1 MSALFIIFL
10 TVSIYYYI
18 LYVFSIISVLVGDTS
33 SSSST
38 DDFDAVS
45 RIEVFVS
52 DSVLIISPF
61 LLVHFTKKVT
71 FFEGFHLILE
81 LLFFTSFKHSN
92 KYLFFWAILEIFSC
106 FIQLFISVSCSSI
119 FSVVWLVLDF
129 SSILGNQGL
138 LQFDRISEI
147 VELSYS

>member
-1 MSALFIIFL
+1 MFSLLCRFL
-10 TVSIYYYI
+10 LVI
-18 LYVFSIISVLVGDTS
+18 LP
-33 SSSST
+33 

-81 LLFFTSFKHSN
+81 LFFSRHSKTQTN
-92 KYLFFWAILEIFSC
+92 IYFFEQFWRF
-106 FIQLFISVSCSSI
+106 FHVIQLFISVSCSSI
-119 FSVVWLVLDF
+119 FSVV
-129 SSILGNQGL
+129 
-138 LQFDRISEI
+138 
-147 VELSYS
+147 

>member
-18 LYVFSIISVLVGDTS
+18 LYVFSIMSFLVSDTS

-81 LLFFTSFKHSN
+81 LFFSRHSN
-92 KYLFFWAILEIFSC
+92 TQTNIYFFEQFC
-106 FIQLFISVSCSSI
+106 RFFH
-119 FSVVWLVLDF
+119 VLYNF
-129 SSILGNQGL
+129 PFQ
-138 LQFDRISEI
+138 
-147 VELSYS
+147 